1 MDPPT
6 TGNGAAVPPHPLPI
20 ASRSVHSVHE
30 MLHPAI
36 ESPIPSPTAVL
47 ERRQCSRFARQ
58 LPGVLIDGDVY
69 HSVWCVD
76 VGYGGVKVV
85 SPQTLDLAEGKRVLV
100 KIKQG
105 ARSFQ
110 DEFLIVSAKA
120 TPEGTALHLAM

>member
-1 MDPPT
+1 MILPEIEKPL
-6 TGNGAAVPPHPLPI
+6 AAAALGPEQ
-20 ASRSVHSVHE
+20 RK
-30 MLHPAI
+30 
-36 ESPIPSPTAVL
+36 
-47 ERRQCSRFARQ
+47 CSRYARQ

-85 SPQTLDLAEGKRVLV
+85 SPHGLTLAKGKRVLV

-110 DEFLIVSAKA
+110 DEFLVVSMET